1 MIAYPIL
8 YVEEPQNQQKR
19 DPVVRVCVRGVSWLV
34 LNE

>member
-19 DPVVRVCVRGVSWLV
+19 DPVVRVCVLWEVSHDLF
-34 LNE
+34 